1 MPEVECGRGESI
13 ISDENTASQRFF
25 QLHLLMEAVKIR
37 YRVFYECMTTGE
49 IEGIL
54 LTKILGEPRS
64 IYFLRNVERLLLGFK
79 AVYQGRLIQLML
91 CWEPEYHKDRKTE

>member
-13 ISDENTASQRFF
+13 LSDENTTSLRFF

-49 IEGIL
+49 TEGIL
-54 LTKILGEPRS
+54 LTKVLGEPRN
-64 IYFLRNVERLLLGFK
+64 IYFLRNVERLLSGFK
-79 AVYQGRLIQLML
+79 GAHQGKFLIHSAEALL
-91 CWEPEYHKDRKTE
+91 GA